1 MVDAAREMEE
11 AAASPAES
19 TPKYDVGVVGWGVGV
34 VGWDVG
40 EMWGVGVV
48 GWDVGESQE

>member
-1 MVDAAREMEE
+1 MKTSMVDAAREMEE

-19 TPKYDVGVVGWGVGV
+19 TPKYDVGVVGW
-34 VGWDVG
+34 DVG

-48 GWDVGESQE
+48 GWDVLTAREYT